1 MSLTEA
7 TDFKGFKVTTPNTDS
22 AFLTTALTAAGSYD
36 GSHAWI
42 SQGWLIEQGK
52 AHGAAWRE
60 GFDKMAAYAQS
71 KGWIEN
77 GAIRAHV
84 EKVGNHLRSFRGD
97 AKRRTGNLDAIDSE
111 SNNLWISGSRAPLAP
126 RNDGD

>member
-1 MSLTEA
+1 MIVAIDAGGAVSLTEA

-22 AFLTTALTAAGSYD
+22 TFLTKALTAAGSYD

-42 SQGWLIEQGK
+42 SQAWLIEQGA

-60 GFDKMAAYAQS
+60 GFDKTAAYAQS

-84 EKVGNHLRSFRGD
+84 E
-97 AKRRTGNLDAIDSE
+97 
-111 SNNLWISGSRAPLAP
+111 RA
-126 RNDGD
+126 

>member
-1 MSLTEA
+1 MIIAIDAAGTVSLNEA
-7 TDFKGFKVTTPNTDS
+7 TDFKGFKVTAPNTDG
-22 AFLTTALTAAGSYD
+22 AFLSKALAAAGRYD

-42 SQGWLIEQGK
+42 SQAWLIEQGK
-52 AHGAAWRE
+52 THGATWRE

-84 EKVGNHLRSFRGD
+84 EVVS
-97 AKRRTGNLDAIDSE
+97 
-111 SNNLWISGSRAPLAP
+111 
-126 RNDGD
+126 

>member
-1 MSLTEA
+1 MIIAIDASGTVSLKDA
-7 TDFKGFKVTTPNTDS
+7 TDFKGFKVTAPNADS
-22 AFLTTALTAAGSYD
+22 AFLTKALAAAGHYD

-42 SQGWLIEQGK
+42 LQGWLIEQGK

-60 GFDKMAAYAQS
+60 GFDKMAAFAQS

-84 EKVGNHLRSFRGD
+84 EMV
-97 AKRRTGNLDAIDSE
+97 
-111 SNNLWISGSRAPLAP
+111 
-126 RNDGD
+126 

>member
-1 MSLTEA
+1 MIIAIDASGRVVLNEA
-7 TDFKGFKVTTPNTDS
+7 TDFKGFKVTAPNTDG
-22 AFLTTALTAAGSYD
+22 AFLTKALAAAGHFD

-42 SQGWLIEQGK
+42 SQAWLTDQGK

-60 GFDKMAAYAQS
+60 GFDKMAAYAQT

-84 EKVGNHLRSFRGD
+84 EKVT
-97 AKRRTGNLDAIDSE
+97 A
-111 SNNLWISGSRAPLAP
+111 
-126 RNDGD
+126 

>member
-1 MSLTEA
+1 MIIAIDASGAVTLKEA
-7 TDFKGFKVTTPNTDS
+7 TDFKGFKVTTPNSDA
-22 AFLTTALTAAGSYD
+22 AFLTKALASAGRYD

-42 SQGWLIEQGK
+42 GQGWLIDQGK
-52 AHGAAWRE
+52 VHGAAWRE

-84 EKVGNHLRSFRGD
+84 ETV
-97 AKRRTGNLDAIDSE
+97 
-111 SNNLWISGSRAPLAP
+111 
-126 RNDGD
+126 

>member
-1 MSLTEA
+1 MIIAIDAGGNVALNEA
-7 TDFKGFKVTTPNTDS
+7 TDFKGIKVTTPNNDG
-22 AFLTTALTAAGSYD
+22 AFMTKALAAAGRYD

-42 SQGWLIEQGK
+42 APSWLIDQGK

-84 EKVGNHLRSFRGD
+84 EKV
-97 AKRRTGNLDAIDSE
+97 
-111 SNNLWISGSRAPLAP
+111 
-126 RNDGD
+126 

>member
-1 MSLTEA
+1 MIIAIDSSGNVSLTEA
-7 TDFKGFKVTTPNTDS
+7 TDFKGFKVTTPNSDG
-22 AFLTTALTAAGSYD
+22 AFLAKALGPAGRYD

-42 SQGWLIEQGK
+42 SQDWLLEQGK
-52 AHGAAWRE
+52 AHGAAWRD

-84 EKVGNHLRSFRGD
+84 ERVG
-97 AKRRTGNLDAIDSE
+97 
-111 SNNLWISGSRAPLAP
+111 
-126 RNDGD
+126 

>member
-1 MSLTEA
+1 MIIAIDASGAVTLKEA
-7 TDFKGFKVTTPNTDS
+7 TDFMGFKVTTPNNDA
-22 AFLTTALTAAGSYD
+22 AFLTEALTSAGRYD

-42 SQGWLIEQGK
+42 TQSWLTDQGK

-84 EKVGNHLRSFRGD
+84 ETV
-97 AKRRTGNLDAIDSE
+97 
-111 SNNLWISGSRAPLAP
+111 
-126 RNDGD
+126 

>member
-1 MSLTEA
+1 MIIAIEVDGAVSLKEA
-7 TDFKGFKVTTPNTDS
+7 SDFKGFKVTAPNDDS
-22 AFLTTALTAAGSYD
+22 TFLTKALGPAGRHD

-42 SQGWLIEQGK
+42 SQDWLIEQGK

-60 GFDKMAAYAQS
+60 GFGKMAAYAQS

-84 EKVGNHLRSFRGD
+84 ET
-97 AKRRTGNLDAIDSE
+97 A
-111 SNNLWISGSRAPLAP
+111 
-126 RNDGD
+126 

>member
-1 MSLTEA
+1 MIIAIDASGALTLKEA
-7 TDFKGFKVTTPNTDS
+7 TDFKGFKVTTPNSDA
-22 AFLTTALTAAGSYD
+22 AFLTKALASAGRYD

-42 SQGWLIEQGK
+42 TQDWLTDQGK
-52 AHGAAWRE
+52 AHGATWRE

-84 EKVGNHLRSFRGD
+84 ETV
-97 AKRRTGNLDAIDSE
+97 
-111 SNNLWISGSRAPLAP
+111 
-126 RNDGD
+126 

>member
-1 MSLTEA
+1 MIIAIDASGKVMLNEA
-7 TDFKGFKVTTPNTDS
+7 SDFKGFKVTAPNTDA
-22 AFLTTALTAAGSYD
+22 AFLTKALAVAGRFD

-42 SQGWLIEQGK
+42 AQDWLIDQGK
-52 AHGAAWRE
+52 AHGATWRE

-84 EKVGNHLRSFRGD
+84 EKV
-97 AKRRTGNLDAIDSE
+97 
-111 SNNLWISGSRAPLAP
+111 
-126 RNDGD
+126 

>member
-1 MSLTEA
+1 MIIAIDASGAVSLKDA
-7 TDFKGFKVTTPNTDS
+7 TDFKGFKVTTPNNDGT
-22 AFLTTALTAAGSYD
+22 FLTKALAAAGRYD

-52 AHGAAWRE
+52 VHGAAWRE
-60 GFDKMAAYAQS
+60 EFDVMAAYAQS

-84 EKVGNHLRSFRGD
+84 EKV
-97 AKRRTGNLDAIDSE
+97 
-111 SNNLWISGSRAPLAP
+111 
-126 RNDGD
+126 

>member
-1 MSLTEA
+1 MIIAIDAAGTVSLKEA
-7 TDFKGFKVTTPNTDS
+7 SDFKGFKVATANNDA
-22 AFLTTALTAAGSYD
+22 AFLTKALAAAGRYD

-42 SQGWLIEQGK
+42 SQNWLIEQGK
-52 AHGAAWRE
+52 AEGPAWRE

-84 EKVGNHLRSFRGD
+84 ESAG
-97 AKRRTGNLDAIDSE
+97 
-111 SNNLWISGSRAPLAP
+111 
-126 RNDGD
+126 

>member
-1 MSLTEA
+1 MIIAIDARGAVTLKEA
-7 TDFKGFKVTTPNTDS
+7 TDFKGFKVTTPNSDA
-22 AFLTTALTAAGSYD
+22 AFLAKALTPAGRYD

-42 SQGWLIEQGK
+42 TQSWLTDQGK
-52 AHGAAWRE
+52 VHGAAWRE

-84 EKVGNHLRSFRGD
+84 ETV
-97 AKRRTGNLDAIDSE
+97 
-111 SNNLWISGSRAPLAP
+111 
-126 RNDGD
+126 

>member
-1 MSLTEA
+1 MIIAIDKSGTVSFNEA
-7 TDFKGFKVTTPNTDS
+7 TDFKGFKVTAPNTDS
-22 AFLTTALTAAGSYD
+22 AFLTKALSAAGRYD

-84 EKVGNHLRSFRGD
+84 EMAG
-97 AKRRTGNLDAIDSE
+97 
-111 SNNLWISGSRAPLAP
+111 
-126 RNDGD
+126 

>member
-1 MSLTEA
+1 MIIAIDAHGGVSLTEA
-7 TDFKGFKVTTPNTDS
+7 TDFKGFKVTTPNS
-22 AFLTTALTAAGSYD
+22 EAAFLTKALAAAGRYD

-42 SQGWLIEQGK
+42 SQGWLTEQGN

-60 GFDKMAAYAQS
+60 GFDKMATYAQS

-84 EKVGNHLRSFRGD
+84 ESAG
-97 AKRRTGNLDAIDSE
+97 
-111 SNNLWISGSRAPLAP
+111 
-126 RNDGD
+126 

>member
-1 MSLTEA
+1 MIIAIDANGIVNLKEA
-7 TDFKGFKVTTPNTDS
+7 SDFKGFKVTTPNSDA
-22 AFLTTALTAAGSYD
+22 AFLTKALAIAGRYD

-42 SQGWLIEQGK
+42 AQSWLIEQGK
-52 AHGAAWRE
+52 AEGAGWRE

-84 EKVGNHLRSFRGD
+84 ENAG
-97 AKRRTGNLDAIDSE
+97 
-111 SNNLWISGSRAPLAP
+111 
-126 RNDGD
+126 